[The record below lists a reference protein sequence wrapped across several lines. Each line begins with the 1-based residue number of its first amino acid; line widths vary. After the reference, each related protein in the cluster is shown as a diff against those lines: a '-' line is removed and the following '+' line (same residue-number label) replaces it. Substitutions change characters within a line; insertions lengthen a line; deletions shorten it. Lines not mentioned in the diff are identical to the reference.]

1 MIEPT
6 PTKRFVLDALRMCNI
21 KCKFCYHLHTYD
33 DWKNHTM
40 GTEEWT
46 RRIDEGVER
55 GNEWMD
61 ITGGEPTIHPEI
73 YKIVEYAVSKG
84 LKVCIITNGIV
95 PKEKIWGLESA
106 GLSEFLVSRH
116 GQEETHNTI
125 TNNPKAY
132 SKQHDFLRSLSY
144 TGLTLRFN
152 CVINKF
158 NEGNLLAI
166 AKEVAIWH
174 PKIVNF
180 INMNPHTDWM
190 DKSLETQ
197 EVIAD
202 LRIVRPDLTEAIDFL
217 ENNKIGVN
225 VRYFPYCGLPSRLW
239 RTVCNDLHVM
249 FDPYEWDYETSP
261 KTVDRFFQWGEET
274 SNCVEEKGE
283 PCNACGLRKACGG
296 ANKHWHRASN
306 ELHGELL
313 GRKSHGPSDDALP
326 GFYYFRRHNTLTLE
340 G

>member
-1 MIEPT
+1 M
-6 PTKRFVLDALRMCNI
+6 
-21 KCKFCYHLHTYD
+21 
-33 DWKNHTM
+33 
-40 GTEEWT
+40 
-46 RRIDEGVER
+46 
-55 GNEWMD
+55 
-61 ITGGEPTIHPEI
+61 
-73 YKIVEYAVSKG
+73 
-84 LKVCIITNGIV
+84 

-132 SKQHDFLRSLSY
+132 AKQHDFLRSLSY
-144 TGLTLRFN
+144 TGGITLRFN

-202 LRIVRPDLTEAIDFL
+202 LRIVKPDLTEAIDFL

-225 VRYFPYCGLPSRLW
+225 VRYFPYCGVEPRHW
-239 RTVCNDLHVM
+239 RTVCNDLHVTADN
-249 FDPYEWDYETSP
+249 FEWDYEIMP
-261 KTVDRFFQWGEET
+261 KTMEAYYQWGEET

-283 PCNACGLRKACGG
+283 PCNTCDAHNACGG

-306 ELHGELL
+306 ALHEELL
-313 GRKSHGPSDDALP
+313 EPQKL
-326 GFYYFRRHNTLTLE
+326 GFKPDYYHYRRHNTLTLE